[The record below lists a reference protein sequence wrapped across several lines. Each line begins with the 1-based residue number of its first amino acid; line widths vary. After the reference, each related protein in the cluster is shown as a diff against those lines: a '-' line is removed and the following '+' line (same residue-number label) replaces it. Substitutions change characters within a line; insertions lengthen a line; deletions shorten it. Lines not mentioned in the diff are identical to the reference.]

1 MQIRMLL
8 QAHRTG
14 RIISERETLI
24 PVSDEM
30 DILMLQEAIVVMV
43 KLR

>member
-30 DILMLQEAIVVMV
+30 DNPYAT
-43 KLR
+43 RGHCSNG